1 MNVKR
6 LTVLLV
12 LTVVAAGCGTPGH
25 VANGVATLP
34 EDPNSAL
41 FIHRLSSAE
50 TVTENDGLRG
60 VLMLLDGKD
69 SAGTFQERVDNLRE
83 RNILNSSWDYD
94 ATRALTRGRLAY
106 MIYQA
111 TDFPGG
117 VTLMLMGPSERY
129 CLRELRYRGMMGTGW
144 LFGQV
149 TGLEF
154 ISALSRADTYLQTG
168 QVPNAAGAVE

>member
-1 MNVKR
+1 MNVKHSIP
-6 LTVLLV
+6 LLV
-12 LTVVAAGCGTPGH
+12 LAAVAAGCGTPGH
-25 VANGVATLP
+25 VANGLATLP

-50 TVTENDGLRG
+50 TVSENDALRG
-60 VLMLLDGKD
+60 MLMLLDGED
-69 SAGTFQERVDNLRE
+69 ATGTFEARVDNLLE
-83 RNILNSSWDYD
+83 RKILDSSWDFD
-94 ATRALTRGRLAY
+94 ATRSLTRGRLAY

-111 TDFPGG
+111 TGIPGG
-117 VTLMLMGPSERY
+117 ITLTLTGPSQRY

-154 ISALSRADTYLQTG
+154 ISALSRADTYIQTG
-168 QVPNAAGAVE
+168 KVPNAAGAVD

>member
-6 LTVLLV
+6 LMVLLI
-12 LTVVAAGCGTPGH
+12 LATAAAGCGTPGH
-25 VANGVATLP
+25 VANGPAALP
-34 EDPNSAL
+34 NDPNSAL

-60 VLMLLDGKD
+60 VLMLLDGED
-69 SAGTFQERVDNLRE
+69 PAETFQQRVDNLRE
-83 RNILNSSWDYD
+83 RNILSSSWDYD
-94 ATRALTRGRLAY
+94 ATRSLTRGRLAY

-111 TDFPGG
+111 INFPGG
-117 VTLMLMGPSERY
+117 VTLMLTGPSERY

-144 LFGQV
+144 LLGQV

-168 QVPNAAGAVE
+168 QVPTAAGAVE